1 LKQGKIEN
9 LERALKGWQE
19 DHTDA
24 MRVFD
29 LEDLVQ
35 EVLSMRG
42 DLPSLWQRIWESA
55 IADEMEDFQT
65 LGLALRE
72 LFERCLR
79 NMSAIRTIAQAVS
92 QETGQT
98 IGGVGD
104 LQLAIAELQQLQQR
118 VFANWPWTD
127 RPWPSLDRA
136 MVAESRASSARG
148 EGEDI
153 DQALARVQVGQ
164 PLVKE

>member
-9 LERALKGWQE
+9 LERALEGWQK

-42 DLPSLWQRIWESA
+42 DLSSLWQRIWESA
-55 IADEMEDFQT
+55 AADKVEDFQA

-79 NMSAIRTIAQAVS
+79 NMLAIRVIAEEVSRESGQAIA
-92 QETGQT
+92 G
-98 IGGVGD
+98 IGD

-118 VFANWPWTD
+118 VFAHWPWAD
-127 RPWPSLDRA
+127 RPWPALNRS

-148 EGEDI
+148 EGEELDR
-153 DQALARVQVGQ
+153 ALARVQAGE